1 MLDRQPLEIAAPQKH
16 VHRGKIS
23 ATLLLLG
30 AGGWRRGAARA
41 PEGHGRARQVGV
53 DQGAGVDAMRAGA
66 GVGFAGPGPPRP
78 HAHTL
83 RTTTRTQGAG
93 VGARCAR
100 PARRGRGRKPA
111 AGVLLRHLQDPGW
124 RAAAACAILGPLRS
138 MSTPHPQKRAHRRHT
153 HARVR
158 AGVSNAPRFPP
169 VHARAHHTRPL
180 PAQQRCF
187 SPCVESN
194 HGVCLVAA

>member
-1 MLDRQPLEIAAPQKH
+1 MEIAAPQKH

-30 AGGWRRGAARA
+30 AGGWRRGGARA
-41 PEGHGRARQVGV
+41 PEGHGKARQVGV

-66 GVGFAGPGPPRP
+66 GVGFAGPAASPACAPCVPPPVRRVRAWAP
-78 HAHTL
+78 GVPGQPGGGAAESVQQVCYFGIS
-83 RTTTRTQGAG
+83 RTQAGAQQP
-93 VGARCAR
+93 
-100 PARRGRGRKPA
+100 PAQFWDHS
-111 AGVLLRHLQDPGW
+111 V
-124 RAAAACAILGPLRS
+124 ACA
-138 MSTPHPQKRAHRRHT
+138 HPQKRAHRRHT

-158 AGVSNAPRFPP
+158 AGISNAPRFPP

>member
-1 MLDRQPLEIAAPQKH
+1 MEIAAPQKH

-30 AGGWRRGAARA
+30 AGGWRRGGARA

-66 GVGFAGPGPPRP
+66 GVGFAGRGPPRP
-78 HAHTL
+78 HAHPAYHHPY
-83 RTTTRTQGAG
+83 AG
-93 VGARCAR
+93 C
-100 PARRGRGRKPA
+100 GRGRQVCPA
-111 AGVLLRHLQDPGW
+111 SPAGARQKACSRCATSASPGLRLA
-124 RAAAACAILGPLRS
+124 RSSRLAAQFWDHSVACA
-138 MSTPHPQKRAHRRHT
+138 HPQKRAHRRHT
-153 HARVR
+153 HTRVR
-158 AGVSNAPRFPP
+158 AGISNAPRFPP
-169 VHARAHHTRPL
+169 AHARAHHTRPL